1 VDRPSSISNSERS
14 PSEPSR
20 AGWPLAALFACAL
33 LVLGELGTRAWFK
46 PPYVSLDTY
55 TSYYPNWPEY
65 GFEGSRACFRVRDEM
80 ACARTQDMNVI
91 PQTFPA
97 KKPDGELRI
106 VVVGSSVS
114 WEGSGR
120 GQGSSEGNYPSRT
133 LDLLHRAHPDRKLRL
148 INLSVPGFGTT
159 REVVRFREALE
170 YEPDLL
176 VVHVH
181 DTNEI
186 REDQRRAYV
195 AQLHSGVAGKLLYLH
210 SVAVLK
216 AWWSDFLSV
225 RAARAV
231 AAESGEDT
239 ESDAQKYERWQAGIQ
254 RNVQTMLGLAR
265 ARGIPVVVVGPSR
278 ADRRHGVR
286 DRALNPIFE
295 AQIGGSAQFLN
306 VSALFT
312 EEYARRP
319 RPLFKDN
326 VHYSA
331 EGTRLVAA
339 ALASRIEMALPAL
352 HGH

>member
-1 VDRPSSISNSERS
+1 MDRPSSTSNSERS
-14 PSEPSR
+14 RTEPGR
-20 AGWPLAALFACAL
+20 ARWPLGALFACAL

-55 TSYYPNWPEY
+55 TAYYPNWPEY

-80 ACARTQDMNVI
+80 SCARTQDMNVI

-97 KKPDGELRI
+97 KKPAGELRI
-106 VVVGSSVS
+106 VVVGASVS

-133 LDLLHRAHPDRKLRL
+133 LDLLQRAHPDRKLRL

-159 REVVRFREALE
+159 RQVVRFREALE

-176 VVHVH
+176 VVHAH

-225 RAARAV
+225 RAPRAV
-231 AAESGEDT
+231 APESSEET
-239 ESDAQKYERWQAGIQ
+239 ESEAQKLERWQTGIE

-278 ADRRHGVR
+278 ADRRRGAR
-286 DRALNPIFE
+286 DRPLNAIFE
-295 AQIGGSAQFLN
+295 TQIGGSAQFLN
-306 VSALFT
+306 VTALFT
-312 EEYARRP
+312 AEYARRP

-339 ALASRIEMALPAL
+339 ALAPRIEMALPAL

>member
-1 VDRPSSISNSERS
+1 VDRPSSTSNSERS
-14 PSEPSR
+14 RAGQSR
-20 AGWPLAALFACAL
+20 ARWPLGALFACAL
-33 LVLGELGTRAWFK
+33 LVIGELGTRAWFR
-46 PPYVSLDTY
+46 PPYVTLDTY

-65 GFEGSRACFRVRDEM
+65 GFEGSRACFRIRDEM
-80 ACARTQDMNVI
+80 SCARSQDMNVI

-97 KKPDGELRI
+97 KKPVGELRI

-120 GQGSSEGNYPSRT
+120 GQGSSDGNYPSRT
-133 LDLLHRAHPDRKLRL
+133 LDLLQRAHPDRKLRL

-159 REVVRFREALE
+159 REVVRFREGLE
-170 YEPDLL
+170 YEPDLF

-216 AWWSDFLSV
+216 AWWSDFLGV
-225 RAARAV
+225 RAPRAV
-231 AAESGEDT
+231 APESGEEA
-239 ESDAQKYERWQAGIQ
+239 ESEAHKLERWQTGIE

-265 ARGIPVVVVGPSR
+265 ARGVPVVVVGPSR
-278 ADRRHGVR
+278 SDRRQGVR
-286 DRALNPIFE
+286 DRPLNGIFE
-295 AQIGGSAQFLN
+295 AEIGGSAQFLN
-306 VSALFT
+306 VVQLFAA
-312 EEYARRP
+312 EYARRP

-331 EGTRLVAA
+331 EGTRLVAT
-339 ALASRIEMALPAL
+339 ALAPRIEMALPAL
-352 HGH
+352 HSR